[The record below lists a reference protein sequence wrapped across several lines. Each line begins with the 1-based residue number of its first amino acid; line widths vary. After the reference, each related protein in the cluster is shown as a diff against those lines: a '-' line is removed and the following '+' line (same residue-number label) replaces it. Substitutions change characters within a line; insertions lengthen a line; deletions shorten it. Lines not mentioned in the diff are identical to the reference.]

1 MERTYATAA
10 LPLCNLHYVRM
21 GSGPPLIIVPATISD
36 LDNWQGLIAFMAQRF
51 TAFFFELPGH
61 GKSSPLAQYSSLL
74 VAQSVADLMD
84 HLGYERVH
92 LMGFSFGGILAL
104 TTLAEF
110 SERITSVILISP
122 LVDSDAI
129 RIPQSSR
136 FVLRRLTEVLQH
148 QKVQD
153 VCYHTLHSNLGSTL
167 WAEFLVRF
175 GHIEY
180 KDLMRQRLTEISPLT
195 VQAVVGQAKDILG
208 THHFCS
214 TRYPLACYFA
224 MSVRD
229 PLLDFAFTSKAVK
242 GMFSS
247 VDEVQ
252 LDLPYH
258 QPPEPLTLDYLNGT
272 FGHLLDRIPMP

>member
-1 MERTYATAA
+1 
-10 LPLCNLHYVRM
+10 M

-36 LDNWQGLIAFMAQRF
+36 LDNWQDLIAFMAQRF

-61 GKSSPLAQYSSLL
+61 GQSSPLPQYSSLL

-84 HLGYERVH
+84 YFSFERVH

-104 TTLAEF
+104 TTLAGF
-110 SERITSVILISP
+110 SERIESVILISP

-129 RIPQSSR
+129 RIPRSSR
-136 FVLRRLTEVLQH
+136 SVLRALTAVLQRP
-148 QKVQD
+148 KVQD
-153 VCYHTLHSNLGSTL
+153 ACYRTLHSNMGSYL

-175 GHIEY
+175 GHVEY
-180 KDLMRQRLTEISPLT
+180 KDLMRQRLTEISRPT

-208 THHFCS
+208 THHFRS
-214 TRYPLACYFA
+214 MRYPQACYFA

-229 PLLDFAFTSKAVK
+229 PLLDFEFTSEAVK
-242 GMFSS
+242 GMFAS

-272 FGHLLDRIPMP
+272 FGYLLDRIPIP